1 MILKRLES
9 GFESGSTLHGGREVD
24 VGDAADR
31 VHLPLLLVLLLQL
44 LLDAGGAAAAVLL
57 HPSGLRVPPHVRP
70 AVGRRDVEDA
80 DALKGRTVCQI

>member
-1 MILKRLES
+1 MDCFS
-9 GFESGSTLHGGREVD
+9 SGSTLHGGREVD

-31 VHLPLLLVLLLQL
+31 VHLPLLLALLLQL

-57 HPSGLRVPPHVRP
+57 HASGLRVPPHVGA

-80 DALKGRTVCQI
+80 DALKRWTVCQI